1 MDELDMSVSRSW
13 TKIVIASRYSSP
25 VIVMLPSVAVPRVV
39 LSIVSIVVMTEVAAA
54 ELTVTVFIWLKRN
67 VDTVSVVAFQLPP
80 GKCLV
85 FWEIIIN
92 FTKNLNFGGPFSF
105 RHKQDEIKGA
115 DILLDGS
122 DAGLQGGN
130 QGGQLCL
137 GGRAYACHREAYGG
151 D

>member
-25 VIVMLPSVAVPRVV
+25 VIVMLPSVAVPTVV

-67 VDTVSVVAFQLPP
+67 VDTVSVVAVQLPP

-85 FWEIIIN
+85 FWE
-92 FTKNLNFGGPFSF
+92 KNNHFYQEFGFRWPF
-105 RHKQDEIKGA
+105 
-115 DILLDGS
+115 LLSSQRG
-122 DAGLQGGN
+122 
-130 QGGQLCL
+130 
-137 GGRAYACHREAYGG
+137 
-151 D
+151 